1 MITQRDLARALRR
14 SDAADWCLL
23 ERVQELATLDEP
35 TRLVRSERRVLWQLT
50 VHVDS
55 PAGRGSAHVTIDA
68 TDGSAPAAVEQAIA
82 LARSSIGPAWL
93 SRPLAAPA
101 RVTLADPALATGAP
115 AALVAALAQQLP
127 RPRPL
132 AVSARVSLLREHV
145 DVLARQELH
154 TSWAATL
161 VRVDALATDPQRNL
175 ALAIT
180 REARRQADLD
190 LAGALDDAAHDLD
203 LLAASAGPAAAA
215 AGATAAPG
223 PCALVL
229 RADALLHDHD
239 GLGVWSAFA
248 SQADAVVARQGLT
261 RYRERAP
268 IAPGADQI
276 SEPLT
281 ITSNGALDFGVRSAP
296 LGDHGDAVR
305 RFPLV
310 ERGIAAGLGLT
321 PREAALRGRDPN
333 GGVRNLEVAT
343 GSWPGTIEPAAR
355 RVVEVC
361 RLRSLTIDPYT
372 GEASLE
378 LALAL
383 EHVAGAARP
392 RPFRGGSLRIDL
404 IAALAKARR
413 SARTI
418 TRGAYVGPD
427 AVWIDRAELIA

>member
-68 TDGSAPAAVEQAIA
+68 ADGSAPAAVDQAIA

-101 RVTLADPALATGAP
+101 RVTLADPALATGDP
-115 AALVAALAQQLP
+115 AALVAALAKQLP

-132 AVSARVSLLREHV
+132 DVSARISLVREHV

-154 TSWAATL
+154 TSWPATL
-161 VRVDALATDPQRNL
+161 VRVDVLATDPQRNL

-180 REARRQADLD
+180 REARRQSDLD
-190 LAGALDDAAHDLD
+190 LATAFSAAAHDLD
-203 LLAASAGPAAAA
+203 LLAASSASAPTG
-215 AGATAAPG
+215 TAPG
-223 PCALVL
+223 PCTLVL
-229 RADALLHDHD
+229 RADALLHD

-248 SQADAVVARQGLT
+248 SQADPVVARQGLT
-261 RYRERAP
+261 RYRERTP
-268 IAPGADQI
+268 IAPGADQVP
-276 SEPLT
+276 EPLT

-343 GSWPGTIEPAAR
+343 GTWPGTIEPAAL
-355 RVVEVC
+355 RVVEVR

-378 LALAL
+378 LALAI
-383 EHVAGAARP
+383 EHAAGAARP

-404 IAALAKARR
+404 IAALARARR

-418 TRGAYVGPD
+418 TRGAYTGPD